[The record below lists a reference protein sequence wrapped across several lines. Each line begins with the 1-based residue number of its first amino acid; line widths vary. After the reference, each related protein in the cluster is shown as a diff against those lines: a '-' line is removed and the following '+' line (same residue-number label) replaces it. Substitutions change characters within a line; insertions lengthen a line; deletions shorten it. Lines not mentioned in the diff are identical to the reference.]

1 MTQELIYVT
10 AFLSEKHKNATSCNN
25 ALNCKRAKT
34 MINTITLKDVA
45 SYSPTSPVVIQTD
58 SKKIN
63 LFYGL
68 NGSGKSTIGK
78 FLHSP
83 ELSEYRNCSIQPS
96 ELGEDILV
104 YNQEFIRS
112 NFYEIPD
119 FQGVFTLSEENKEA
133 EQAIEEATEETARLS
148 QNIEVSETKL
158 NRIKSDIENEDTSL
172 KESVWKAKTTHEN
185 GALDFCLDGLRRNK
199 AGFLSKVRSSNGS
212 ATSTIESLQKE
223 ARELSGQDD
232 SLLPSVPKISL
243 DASSYES
250 DPILTQI
257 IVGSKDSYLSDLVEK
272 LGNSDWVKSGLKY
285 MTPDD
290 TCPFCQQELSSSIT
304 EAISQL
310 FDETYSQ
317 KISQIE
323 ELFSSYRHL
332 VEDIKNKLSAPT
344 YTFDDDVITYGFVD
358 KRKLLVEKLSSNLSQ
373 INLKISNPSTVVTL
387 TDTST
392 LVADVNA
399 EIAKIQSDI
408 DQFNDKIRNKKS
420 HLNRIASEF
429 WILLNEKFSA
439 LIAASDEKANNLRT
453 YEKKL
458 SDEIKLLRGQK
469 MTQRNI
475 ITENQKKVT
484 NIDSSISNINQ
495 QLTELGVHSFKIVKA
510 ANDQQRYKIA
520 RPTGENVDVYSTLS
534 EGEKTLISFL
544 YFLECASGSTNE
556 SSPVLLNNRI
566 VVIDDPI
573 SSLSHNYVY
582 DIAALIHHKVFNED
596 FKQVFLLTHNLF
608 FFHELLMLKN
618 ASNKCPAGYKLYRV
632 AKSQFSLVYDLK
644 RDELQN
650 DYQMYWQVVKDSS
663 SNPSYAHMLPNAMR
677 NILEHYFNFVHKK
690 ESLKQTLEQLGQTE
704 SDFKPLFRYI
714 NRESHSDSINLVD
727 FEQINAEKYI
737 QKFKQIFVETGFEE
751 HYNSMMGNENTT
763 EIVAEAESA

>member
-1 MTQELIYVT
+1 
-10 AFLSEKHKNATSCNN
+10 
-25 ALNCKRAKT
+25 
-34 MINTITLKDVA
+34 MINTITLKGVA

-58 SKKIN
+58 NKKIN

-83 ELSEYRNCSIQPS
+83 ELPEYRNCSIQPR
-96 ELGEDILV
+96 ELVEDIFV
-104 YNQEFIRS
+104 YNQEFIRG

-133 EQAIEEATEETARLS
+133 EQAIEEATEKIARLHQS
-148 QNIEVSETKL
+148 IELSKTKIS
-158 NRIKSDIENEDTSL
+158 RKQSDIENEKTLL
-172 KESVWKAKTTHEN
+172 KESVWKAKNTYEN
-185 GALDFCLDGLRRNK
+185 GALDFCLEGLRRNK
-199 AGFLSKVRSSNGS
+199 VGFLNKVRSSSGS
-212 ATSTIESLQKE
+212 VTSTIESLQKE
-223 ARELSGQDD
+223 ARELTGQDG
-232 SLLPSVPKISL
+232 SLRPSVPKISL
-243 DASSYES
+243 DVSNFENA
-250 DPILTQI
+250 PILTQI

-272 LGNSDWVKSGLKY
+272 LGNSDWVKSGLGY
-285 MTPDD
+285 MKPDNP
-290 TCPFCQQELSSSIT
+290 CPFCQQELNSSIT
-304 EAISQL
+304 EAINQL

-317 KISQIE
+317 KVSQIE
-323 ELFSSYRHL
+323 GLSSSYRAL
-332 VEDIKNKLSAPT
+332 VNDIKSKLSAPVYAFEDGVVT
-344 YTFDDDVITYGFVD
+344 YDFVD
-358 KRKLLVEKLSSNLSQ
+358 KRDLLLEKLSANLSQ
-373 INLKISNPSTVVTL
+373 IDLKISNPSTVVTL

-392 LVADVNA
+392 LVADVNTA
-399 EIAKIQSDI
+399 IDKIQRDI
-408 DQFNDKIRNKKS
+408 DLFNDRVRNKKS
-420 HLNRIASEF
+420 HLNRIDSEF
-429 WILLNEKFSA
+429 WVILNGQFSA
-439 LIAASDEKANNLRT
+439 LIAASDEKVNDLQA
-453 YEKKL
+453 EIEKL
-458 SDEIKLLRGQK
+458 SDEIGLFRSQEIA
-469 MTQRNI
+469 QRII
-475 ITENQKKVT
+475 ITENQKKIT
-484 NIDSSISNINQ
+484 NIDSSINNINQ
-495 QLTELGVHSFKIVKA
+495 QLVELGIHSFKIVKA

-520 RPTGENVDVYSTLS
+520 RPTGESADVYNTLS

-582 DIAALIHHKVFNED
+582 DIAALIHHKVFSEN

-650 DYQMYWQVVKDSS
+650 DYQMYWQVVKDST

-727 FEQINAEKYI
+727 FERINAERYI
-737 QKFKQIFVETGFEE
+737 EKFKQIFVETGFEE
-751 HYNSMMGNENTT
+751 HYNSMMGIESTT
-763 EIVAEAESA
+763 KIDAEAESA

>member
-1 MTQELIYVT
+1 
-10 AFLSEKHKNATSCNN
+10 
-25 ALNCKRAKT
+25 
-34 MINTITLKDVA
+34 MINTITLKGVA

-58 SKKIN
+58 NKKIN

-83 ELSEYRNCSIQPS
+83 ELPEYRNCSIQPR
-96 ELGEDILV
+96 ELVEDIFV
-104 YNQEFIRS
+104 YNQDFIRG

-133 EQAIEEATEETARLS
+133 EQAIEEATEKIARLHQS
-148 QNIEVSETKL
+148 IKVSKTKIS
-158 NRIKSDIENEDTSL
+158 RKQSDIENEETSL
-172 KESVWKAKTTHEN
+172 KESVWKAKTTYEN
-185 GALDFCLDGLRRNK
+185 GALDFCLEGLRRNK
-199 AGFLSKVRSSNGS
+199 VGFLNKVRSSSGS
-212 ATSTIESLQKE
+212 VTSTIESLQKE
-223 ARELSGQDD
+223 ARELTGQDG
-232 SLLPSVPKISL
+232 SLRPSVPKISL
-243 DASSYES
+243 DVSNFENA
-250 DPILTQI
+250 PILTQI

-272 LGNSDWVKSGLKY
+272 LGNSDWVKSGLGY
-285 MTPDD
+285 MKPDNP
-290 TCPFCQQELSSSIT
+290 CPFCQQELSSSIT
-304 EAISQL
+304 EAINQL

-317 KISQIE
+317 KVRQIE
-323 ELFSSYRHL
+323 GLSSSYRAL
-332 VEDIKNKLSAPT
+332 VNDIQSKLSAPV
-344 YTFDDDVITYGFVD
+344 YAFEDGVVTYGFVD
-358 KRKLLVEKLSSNLSQ
+358 KRDLLLEKLSANLSQ
-373 INLKISNPSTVVTL
+373 IDLKISNPSTVVTL

-392 LVADVNA
+392 LVADVNTA
-399 EIAKIQSDI
+399 IAKIQRDI
-408 DQFNDKIRNKKS
+408 DLFNDRVRNKKS
-420 HLNRIASEF
+420 HLNRIDSEF
-429 WILLNEKFSA
+429 WVILNEQFSA
-439 LIAASDEKANNLRT
+439 LIAASDEKVNDLQA
-453 YEKKL
+453 EIEKL
-458 SDEIKLLRGQK
+458 SDEIGLFCSQEIA
-469 MTQRNI
+469 QRII
-475 ITENQKKVT
+475 ITENQKKIT
-484 NIDSSISNINQ
+484 NIDSSINNINQ
-495 QLTELGVHSFKIVKA
+495 QLVELGIHSFKIVKA

-520 RPTGENVDVYSTLS
+520 RPTGESADVYNTLS

-582 DIAALIHHKVFNED
+582 DIAALIHHKVFSEN

-650 DYQMYWQVVKDSS
+650 DYQMYWQVVKDST

-727 FEQINAEKYI
+727 FERINAERYI
-737 QKFKQIFVETGFEE
+737 EKFKQIFVETDFEE
-751 HYNSMMGNENTT
+751 HYNSMMGIESTT
-763 EIVAEAESA
+763 KIDAEAESA

>member
-1 MTQELIYVT
+1 
-10 AFLSEKHKNATSCNN
+10 
-25 ALNCKRAKT
+25 
-34 MINTITLKDVA
+34 MINTITLKSVA
-45 SYSPTSPVVIQTD
+45 SYSSISPVSIQD
-58 SKKIN
+58 CKRIN
-63 LFYGL
+63 LLYGL

-78 FLHSP
+78 FLHAPSLP
-83 ELSEYRNCSIQPS
+83 EYQDCSIQPS
-96 ELGEDILV
+96 ELSEDILV

-133 EQAIEEATEETARLS
+133 EQAIEEATEKTSQLS
-148 QNIEVSETKL
+148 QEIEAANTKITLKQVDIDSE
-158 NRIKSDIENEDTSL
+158 ETSL
-172 KESVWKAKTTHEN
+172 KESVWKAKITHEN
-185 GALDFCLDGLRRNK
+185 GELDFCLEGLRRNK
-199 AGFLSKVRSSNGS
+199 AGFLNKVKSSSGI

-223 ARELSGQDD
+223 ARELSGQDG
-232 SLLPSVPKISL
+232 SLLSSLPKISI
-243 DASSYES
+243 DASSFEK
-250 DPILTQI
+250 DPILNQV
-257 IVGSKDSYLSDLVEK
+257 IVGSKDSYLSGLVEK
-272 LGNSDWVKSGLKY
+272 LGSSDWVKTGLQY
-285 MTPDD
+285 MTPNDP
-290 TCPFCQQELSSSIT
+290 CPFCQQELSSPIA
-304 EAISQL
+304 EALNQL
-310 FDETYSQ
+310 FDETYSEAVDQ
-317 KISQIE
+317 LE
-323 ELFSSYRHL
+323 RLASSYKTI
-332 VEDIKNKLSAPT
+332 VEDIKNSLSAPI
-344 YTFDDDVITYGFVD
+344 YTFEDDVTTYSFVD
-358 KRKLLVEKLSSNLSQ
+358 KRELLLDKLSANLSQ
-373 INLKISNPSTVVTL
+373 IYLKISNPSMVVTL

-408 DQFNDKIRNKKS
+408 NLFNDKIRNKKS
-420 HLNRIASEF
+420 HLDRIASEF
-429 WILLNEKFSA
+429 WTLLNKQFSE
-439 LIAASDEKANNLRT
+439 LIAASDEKINDLR
-453 YEKKL
+453 EDVKKL
-458 SDEIKLLRGQK
+458 SDEIEQFRSQKSAQRG
-469 MTQRNI
+469 I
-475 ITENQKKVT
+475 ITENQKKIT
-484 NIDSSISNINQ
+484 NIDLSISNINQ
-495 QLTELGVHSFKIVKA
+495 QLTELGIRSFKIVKA

-520 RPTGENVDVYSTLS
+520 RPTGEHADVYSTLS

-556 SSPVLLNNRI
+556 TSPVLLSNRI

-582 DIAALIHHKVFNED
+582 DIAALIHHKVFSEN

-618 ASNKCPAGYKLYRV
+618 ASNKCPAGYKLYRI
-632 AKSQFSLVYDLK
+632 AKSQFSLVYDLN

-690 ESLKQTLEQLGQTE
+690 ESLKQTLEQLGKTE

-737 QKFKQIFVETGFEE
+737 QKFKQIFVETGFQE
-751 HYNSMMGNENTT
+751 HYNNMMGIENTVET
-763 EIVAEAESA
+763 VVETDQA

>member
-1 MTQELIYVT
+1 
-10 AFLSEKHKNATSCNN
+10 
-25 ALNCKRAKT
+25 
-34 MINTITLKDVA
+34 MINTITLKGVA

-58 SKKIN
+58 NKKIN

-83 ELSEYRNCSIQPS
+83 ELPEYRNCSIQPR
-96 ELGEDILV
+96 ELVEDIFV
-104 YNQEFIRS
+104 YNQEFIRG

-133 EQAIEEATEETARLS
+133 EQAIEEATEKIARLHQS
-148 QNIEVSETKL
+148 IEVSKTKIS
-158 NRIKSDIENEDTSL
+158 RKQSDIENEKTSL
-172 KESVWKAKTTHEN
+172 KESVWKAKTTYEN
-185 GALDFCLDGLRRNK
+185 GVLDFCLEGLRRNK
-199 AGFLSKVRSSNGS
+199 VGFLNKVRSSSGS
-212 ATSTIESLQKE
+212 VTSTIESLQKE
-223 ARELSGQDD
+223 ARELTGQDG
-232 SLLPSVPKISL
+232 SLRPSVPKISL
-243 DASSYES
+243 DVSNFENA
-250 DPILTQI
+250 PILTQI

-272 LGNSDWVKSGLKY
+272 LGNSDWVKSGLGY
-285 MTPDD
+285 MKPDNP
-290 TCPFCQQELSSSIT
+290 CPFCQQELSSSIT
-304 EAISQL
+304 EAINQL

-317 KISQIE
+317 KVSQIE
-323 ELFSSYRHL
+323 ELSSSYSAL
-332 VEDIKNKLSAPT
+332 VNDIKSKLSAPV
-344 YTFDDDVITYGFVD
+344 YAFEDGVVTYGFVD
-358 KRKLLVEKLSSNLSQ
+358 KRDLLLEKLSANLSQ
-373 INLKISNPSTVVTL
+373 IDLKISNPSTVVTL

-392 LVADVNA
+392 LVADVNTA
-399 EIAKIQSDI
+399 IDKIQRDI
-408 DQFNDKIRNKKS
+408 DLFNDRVRNKKS
-420 HLNRIASEF
+420 HLNRIDSEF
-429 WILLNEKFSA
+429 WVILNEQFSV
-439 LIAASDEKANNLRT
+439 LIAASDEKVNDLQAKI
-453 YEKKL
+453 EKL
-458 SDEIKLLRGQK
+458 SDEIGLFRSQEIA
-469 MTQRNI
+469 QRII
-475 ITENQKKVT
+475 ITENQKKIT
-484 NIDSSISNINQ
+484 NIDSSINNINQ
-495 QLTELGVHSFKIVKA
+495 QLVELGIHSFKIVKA

-520 RPTGENVDVYSTLS
+520 RPTGESADVYNTLS

-582 DIAALIHHKVFNED
+582 DIAALIHHKVFSEN

-650 DYQMYWQVVKDSS
+650 DYQMYWQVVKDST

-727 FEQINAEKYI
+727 FERINAERYI
-737 QKFKQIFVETGFEE
+737 EKFKQIFVETGFEE
-751 HYNSMMGNENTT
+751 HYNSMMGIESTT
-763 EIVAEAESA
+763 KIDAEAESA

>member
-1 MTQELIYVT
+1 
-10 AFLSEKHKNATSCNN
+10 
-25 ALNCKRAKT
+25 
-34 MINTITLKDVA
+34 MINTIILKGVA

-58 SKKIN
+58 NKKIN

-83 ELSEYRNCSIQPS
+83 ELPEYRNCSIQPR
-96 ELGEDILV
+96 ELVEDIFV
-104 YNQEFIRS
+104 YNQEFIRG

-133 EQAIEEATEETARLS
+133 EQAIEEATEKIARLHQS
-148 QNIEVSETKL
+148 IEVSKTKIS
-158 NRIKSDIENEDTSL
+158 RKQSDIENEETLL
-172 KESVWKAKTTHEN
+172 KESVWKAKTTYEN
-185 GALDFCLDGLRRNK
+185 GALDFCLEGLRRNK
-199 AGFLSKVRSSNGS
+199 VGFLNKVRSSSGS
-212 ATSTIESLQKE
+212 VTSTIESLRKE
-223 ARELSGQDD
+223 ARELTGQDG
-232 SLLPSVPKISL
+232 SLRPNVPKISL
-243 DASSYES
+243 DVSNFENA
-250 DPILTQI
+250 PILTQI

-272 LGNSDWVKSGLKY
+272 LGNSDWVKSGLGY
-285 MTPDD
+285 MKPDNP
-290 TCPFCQQELSSSIT
+290 CPFCQQELSSSIT
-304 EAISQL
+304 EAINQL

-317 KISQIE
+317 KVSQIE
-323 ELFSSYRHL
+323 GLSSSYRAL
-332 VEDIKNKLSAPT
+332 VNDIKSKLSAPV
-344 YTFDDDVITYGFVD
+344 YAFEDGVVTYGFVD
-358 KRKLLVEKLSSNLSQ
+358 KRDLLLEKLSANLSQ
-373 INLKISNPSTVVTL
+373 IDLKISNPSTVVTL

-392 LVADVNA
+392 LVADVNTA
-399 EIAKIQSDI
+399 IDKIQRDI
-408 DQFNDKIRNKKS
+408 DLFNDRVRNKKS
-420 HLNRIASEF
+420 HLNRIDSEF
-429 WILLNEKFSA
+429 WVILNEQFSA
-439 LIAASDEKANNLRT
+439 LIAASDEKVNDLQA
-453 YEKKL
+453 EIEKL
-458 SDEIKLLRGQK
+458 SDEIGLFRSQEIA
-469 MTQRNI
+469 QRII
-475 ITENQKKVT
+475 ITENQKKIT
-484 NIDSSISNINQ
+484 NIDSSINNINQ
-495 QLTELGVHSFKIVKA
+495 QLVELGIHSFKIVKA

-520 RPTGENVDVYSTLS
+520 RPTGESADVYNTLS

-582 DIAALIHHKVFNED
+582 DIAALIHHKVFSEN

-650 DYQMYWQVVKDSS
+650 DYQMYWQVVKDST
-663 SNPSYAHMLPNAMR
+663 SNPSYAHMLPNAIR

-727 FEQINAEKYI
+727 FERINAERYI
-737 QKFKQIFVETGFEE
+737 EKFKQIFVKTGFEE
-751 HYNSMMGNENTT
+751 HYNSMMGIESTT
-763 EIVAEAESA
+763 KIDAEAESA

>member
-1 MTQELIYVT
+1 
-10 AFLSEKHKNATSCNN
+10 
-25 ALNCKRAKT
+25 
-34 MINTITLKDVA
+34 MINTITLKGVA
-45 SYSPTSPVVIQTD
+45 SYSPTSQVVIQTD

-83 ELSEYRNCSIQPS
+83 EQPEFQNCSIHPN

-104 YNQEFIRS
+104 YNQDFIRC

-119 FQGVFTLSEENKEA
+119 FQGVFTLSEENKDA
-133 EQAIEEATEETARLS
+133 EQAIEEATEKAAHLH
-148 QNIEVSETKL
+148 QNIEASNTKISRK
-158 NRIKSDIENEDTSL
+158 NSDISNEETSL
-172 KESVWKAKTTHEN
+172 KESVWKAKVTYEN
-185 GALDFCLDGLRRNK
+185 SALDFCLEGLRRNK
-199 AGFLSKVRSSNGS
+199 AGFLNKVRSSSGRV
-212 ATSTIESLQKE
+212 TSTIESLQKE
-223 ARELSGQDD
+223 ARELTGQDG
-232 SLLPSVPKISL
+232 SLLPNVPKISL
-243 DASSYES
+243 DVSSFENA
-250 DPILTQI
+250 PILTQI

-272 LGNSDWVKSGLKY
+272 LGNSDWVKSGLEY
-285 MTPDD
+285 MKSDNP
-290 TCPFCQQELSSSIT
+290 CPFCQQELSSSIT
-304 EAISQL
+304 EAINQL

-317 KISQIE
+317 KVSQIE
-323 ELFSSYRHL
+323 ELSNSYRAYID
-332 VEDIKNKLSAPT
+332 DIKSKLSASA
-344 YTFDDDVITYGFVD
+344 YNFEGDISTYGFED
-358 KRKLLVEKLSSNLSQ
+358 KRELLLEKLSANLSQ
-373 INLKISNPSTVVTL
+373 IDLKISNPSTVVTL
-387 TDTST
+387 TDTSD
-392 LVADVNA
+392 LVADVNTAIA
-399 EIAKIQSDI
+399 EIQRDI
-408 DQFNDKIRNKKS
+408 DRFNDRIRNKKS

-429 WILLNEKFSA
+429 WVILNEQFSA
-439 LIAASDEKANNLRT
+439 LIAASDEKVNELQAGV
-453 YEKKL
+453 KKL
-458 SDEIKLLRGQK
+458 SDEIELLRSQK
-469 MTQRNI
+469 IAQRNI
-475 ITENQKKVT
+475 ITENQKKIT
-484 NIDSSISNINQ
+484 NIDSSINNINQ
-495 QLTELGVHSFKIVKA
+495 QLIELGIHSFKIVKA

-520 RPTGENVDVYSTLS
+520 RPTGESIGVYNTLS

-582 DIAALIHHKVFNED
+582 DIAALIHHKVFSEN
-596 FKQVFLLTHNLF
+596 FKQIFLLTHNLF

-632 AKSQFSLVYDLK
+632 AKSQFSSVYDLK

-650 DYQMYWQVVKDSS
+650 DYQMYWQIVKDSS

-690 ESLKQTLEQLGQTE
+690 DSLKQTLEQLGQTE

-727 FEQINAEKYI
+727 FEKINTERYI
-737 QKFKQIFVETGFEE
+737 EKFKQIFEETGFKE
-751 HYNSMMGNENTT
+751 HYNSMMGIESTPKI
-763 EIVAEAESA
+763 EVEAEPA

>member
-1 MTQELIYVT
+1 
-10 AFLSEKHKNATSCNN
+10 
-25 ALNCKRAKT
+25 
-34 MINTITLKDVA
+34 MINTIILKGVA

-58 SKKIN
+58 NKKIN

-83 ELSEYRNCSIQPS
+83 ELPEYRNCSIQPR
-96 ELGEDILV
+96 ELVEDIFV
-104 YNQEFIRS
+104 YNQEFIRG

-133 EQAIEEATEETARLS
+133 EQAIEEATEKIARLHQS
-148 QNIEVSETKL
+148 IEVSKTKIS
-158 NRIKSDIENEDTSL
+158 RKQSDIENEETLL
-172 KESVWKAKTTHEN
+172 KESVWKAKTTYEN
-185 GALDFCLDGLRRNK
+185 GALDFCLEGLRRNK
-199 AGFLSKVRSSNGS
+199 VGFLNKVRSSSGS
-212 ATSTIESLQKE
+212 VTSTIESLRKE
-223 ARELSGQDD
+223 ARELTGQDG
-232 SLLPSVPKISL
+232 SLRPNVPKISL
-243 DASSYES
+243 DVSNFENA
-250 DPILTQI
+250 PILTQI

-272 LGNSDWVKSGLKY
+272 LGNSDWVKSGLGY
-285 MTPDD
+285 MKPDNP
-290 TCPFCQQELSSSIT
+290 CPFCQQELSSSIT
-304 EAISQL
+304 EAINQL

-317 KISQIE
+317 KVSQIE
-323 ELFSSYRHL
+323 GLSSSYRAL
-332 VEDIKNKLSAPT
+332 VNDIKSKLSAPV
-344 YTFDDDVITYGFVD
+344 YAFEDGVVTYGFVD
-358 KRKLLVEKLSSNLSQ
+358 KRDLLLEKLSANLSQ
-373 INLKISNPSTVVTL
+373 IDLKISNPSTVVTL

-392 LVADVNA
+392 LVADVNTA
-399 EIAKIQSDI
+399 IDKIQRDI
-408 DQFNDKIRNKKS
+408 DLFNDRVRNKKS
-420 HLNRIASEF
+420 HLNRIDSEF
-429 WILLNEKFSA
+429 WVILNEQFSA
-439 LIAASDEKANNLRT
+439 LIAASDEKVNDLQA
-453 YEKKL
+453 EIEKL
-458 SDEIKLLRGQK
+458 SDEIGLFRSQEIA
-469 MTQRNI
+469 QRII
-475 ITENQKKVT
+475 ITENQKKIT
-484 NIDSSISNINQ
+484 NIDSSINNINQ
-495 QLTELGVHSFKIVKA
+495 QLVELGIHSFKIVKA

-520 RPTGENVDVYSTLS
+520 RPTGESADVYNTLS

-582 DIAALIHHKVFNED
+582 DIAALIHHKVFSEN

-650 DYQMYWQVVKDSS
+650 DYQMYWQVVKDST
-663 SNPSYAHMLPNAMR
+663 SNPSYAHMLPNAIR

-727 FEQINAEKYI
+727 FERINAEK
-737 QKFKQIFVETGFEE
+737 V
-751 HYNSMMGNENTT
+751 H
-763 EIVAEAESA
+763 

>member
-1 MTQELIYVT
+1 
-10 AFLSEKHKNATSCNN
+10 
-25 ALNCKRAKT
+25 
-34 MINTITLKDVA
+34 MINTITLKGVA

-58 SKKIN
+58 NKKIN

-83 ELSEYRNCSIQPS
+83 ELPEYRNCSIQPR
-96 ELGEDILV
+96 ELVEDIFV
-104 YNQEFIRS
+104 YNQDFIRG

-133 EQAIEEATEETARLS
+133 EQAIEEATEKIARLRQS
-148 QNIEVSETKL
+148 IKVSKTKIS
-158 NRIKSDIENEDTSL
+158 RKQSDIENEETSL
-172 KESVWKAKTTHEN
+172 KESVWKAKTTYEN
-185 GALDFCLDGLRRNK
+185 GALDFCLEGLRRNK
-199 AGFLSKVRSSNGS
+199 VGFLNKVRSSSGS
-212 ATSTIESLQKE
+212 VTSTIESLQKE
-223 ARELSGQDD
+223 ARELTGQDG
-232 SLLPSVPKISL
+232 SLRPSVPKISL
-243 DASSYES
+243 DVSNFENA
-250 DPILTQI
+250 PILTQI

-272 LGNSDWVKSGLKY
+272 LGNSDWVKSGLGY
-285 MTPDD
+285 MKPDNP
-290 TCPFCQQELSSSIT
+290 CPFCQQELSSSIT
-304 EAISQL
+304 EAINQL

-317 KISQIE
+317 KVRQIE
-323 ELFSSYRHL
+323 GLSSSYRAL
-332 VEDIKNKLSAPT
+332 VNDIQSKLSAPV
-344 YTFDDDVITYGFVD
+344 YAFEDGVVTYGFVD
-358 KRKLLVEKLSSNLSQ
+358 KRDLLLEKLSANLSQ
-373 INLKISNPSTVVTL
+373 IDLKISNPSTVVTL

-392 LVADVNA
+392 LVADVNTA
-399 EIAKIQSDI
+399 IAKIQRDI
-408 DQFNDKIRNKKS
+408 DLFNDRVRNKKS
-420 HLNRIASEF
+420 HLNRIDSEF
-429 WILLNEKFSA
+429 WVILNEQFSA
-439 LIAASDEKANNLRT
+439 LIAASDEKVNDLQA
-453 YEKKL
+453 EIEKL
-458 SDEIKLLRGQK
+458 SDEIGLFCSQEIA
-469 MTQRNI
+469 QRII
-475 ITENQKKVT
+475 ITENQKKIT
-484 NIDSSISNINQ
+484 NIDSSINNINQ
-495 QLTELGVHSFKIVKA
+495 QLVELGIHSFKIVKA

-520 RPTGENVDVYSTLS
+520 RPTGESADVYNTLS

-582 DIAALIHHKVFNED
+582 DIAALIHHKVFSEN

-650 DYQMYWQVVKDSS
+650 DYQMYWQVVKDST

-727 FEQINAEKYI
+727 FERINAERYI
-737 QKFKQIFVETGFEE
+737 EKFKQIFVETDFEE
-751 HYNSMMGNENTT
+751 HYNSMMGIESTT
-763 EIVAEAESA
+763 KIDAEAESA

>member
-1 MTQELIYVT
+1 
-10 AFLSEKHKNATSCNN
+10 
-25 ALNCKRAKT
+25 
-34 MINTITLKDVA
+34 MINTITLKGVA

-58 SKKIN
+58 NKKIN

-83 ELSEYRNCSIQPS
+83 ELPEYRNCSIQPS
-96 ELGEDILV
+96 ELVEDILI

-133 EQAIEEATEETARLS
+133 EQAIEEATEKTARLHQS
-148 QNIEVSETKL
+148 IEVSKTKI
-158 NRIKSDIENEDTSL
+158 RRKQSDIENEETSL
-172 KESVWKAKTTHEN
+172 KESVWKAKTIYEN
-185 GALDFCLDGLRRNK
+185 GALDFCLEGLRRNK
-199 AGFLSKVRSSNGS
+199 VGFLNKVRSSSGS
-212 ATSTIESLQKE
+212 VTSTIESLQKE
-223 ARELSGQDD
+223 ARELIGQDG
-232 SLLPSVPKISL
+232 SLRPSLPKISL
-243 DASSYES
+243 DVSSFENA
-250 DPILTQI
+250 PILTQI

-272 LGNSDWVKSGLKY
+272 LGNSDWVKSGLEY
-285 MTPDD
+285 MKPDNP
-290 TCPFCQQELSSSIT
+290 CPFCQQELSSSIT
-304 EAISQL
+304 EAINQL

-317 KISQIE
+317 KVSQIE
-323 ELFSSYRHL
+323 RLSSSYKAL
-332 VEDIKNKLSAPT
+332 VEDIKSKLSAPV
-344 YTFDDDVITYGFVD
+344 YAFEDDIVTYGFVD
-358 KRKLLVEKLSSNLSQ
+358 KRDLLLEKLSANLSQ
-373 INLKISNPSTVVTL
+373 IDLKISNPSTVVTL

-392 LVADVNA
+392 LVADVNTA
-399 EIAKIQSDI
+399 ISEIQRDI
-408 DQFNDKIRNKKS
+408 DLFNDRVRNKQS
-420 HLNRIASEF
+420 HLDRIASEF
-429 WILLNEKFSA
+429 WVILNEQFSA
-439 LIAASDEKANNLRT
+439 LIAASDEKVNDLQA
-453 YEKKL
+453 EIKKL
-458 SDEIKLLRGQK
+458 SDEIELFCSQK
-469 MTQRNI
+469 IAQRNI
-475 ITENQKKVT
+475 ITENQKKIT
-484 NIDSSISNINQ
+484 NIDSSINNINQ
-495 QLTELGVHSFKIVKA
+495 QLVELGIHSFKIVKA

-520 RPTGENVDVYSTLS
+520 RPTGESVDVYNTLS

-582 DIAALIHHKVFNED
+582 DIAALIHHKVFSEN

-714 NRESHSDSINLVD
+714 NRESHSDSINLID
-727 FEQINAEKYI
+727 FERINAERYI
-737 QKFKQIFVETGFEE
+737 EKFKQIFVETGFEE
-751 HYNSMMGNENTT
+751 HYNSMMGIESTT
-763 EIVAEAESA
+763 KVDAEAEPA

>member
-1 MTQELIYVT
+1 
-10 AFLSEKHKNATSCNN
+10 
-25 ALNCKRAKT
+25 

-83 ELSEYRNCSIQPS
+83 ELPEYRNCSIQPS

-119 FQGVFTLSEENKEA
+119 FQGIFTLSEENKEA
-133 EQAIEEATEETARLS
+133 EQAIEKATENTARLH
-148 QNIEVSETKL
+148 QNIEVSKTKIS
-158 NRIKSDIENEDTSL
+158 RKKSDIENEETSL
-172 KESVWKAKTTHEN
+172 KESVWKAKTTYEN
-185 GALDFCLDGLRRNK
+185 GALDFCLEGLRRNK
-199 AGFLSKVRSSNGS
+199 VGFLNKVRSSSGS
-212 ATSTIESLQKE
+212 VTSTVESLQKE
-223 ARELSGQDD
+223 ARELTGQDG

-243 DASSYES
+243 DVSSFENA
-250 DPILTQI
+250 PILTQI

-272 LGNSDWVKSGLKY
+272 LGNSDWVKSGLQY
-285 MTPDD
+285 MKPDNP
-290 TCPFCQQELSSSIT
+290 CPFCQQELSSSIT
-304 EAISQL
+304 EAIHQL

-317 KISQIE
+317 KVSQIE
-323 ELFSSYRHL
+323 VLSSSYRAL
-332 VEDIKNKLSAPT
+332 VEDIKSKLSAPV
-344 YTFDDDVITYGFVD
+344 YTFEDDVITYGFVD
-358 KRKLLVEKLSSNLSQ
+358 KRELLLEKLSANLSQ
-373 INLKISNPSTVVTL
+373 IELKIRNPSTVVTL
-387 TDTST
+387 TDTSA
-392 LVADVNA
+392 LVADVNTAIA
-399 EIAKIQSDI
+399 EIQRDI
-408 DQFNDKIRNKKS
+408 DRFNDRIRNKKS
-420 HLNRIASEF
+420 HLDRIASEF
-429 WILLNEKFSA
+429 WVILNEQFSA
-439 LIAASDEKANNLRT
+439 LIAASDEKVNDLQA
-453 YEKKL
+453 EVKKL
-458 SDEIKLLRGQK
+458 SDEIEQFCNQK
-469 MTQRNI
+469 IAQRNI
-475 ITENQKKVT
+475 ITENQKKIT
-484 NIDSSISNINQ
+484 NIDSSINNINQ
-495 QLTELGVHSFKIVKA
+495 QLVELGIHSFKIVKA
-510 ANDQQRYKIA
+510 ANDQQRYKIS
-520 RPTGENVDVYSTLS
+520 RPTGESVDVYNTLS

-544 YFLECASGSTNE
+544 YFLECASGSTSE
-556 SSPVLLNNRI
+556 SAPVLLNNRI

-582 DIAALIHHKVFNED
+582 DIAALIHHKVFSEN

-727 FEQINAEKYI
+727 FERINAERYI
-737 QKFKQIFVETGFEE
+737 EKFKQIFVETGFEE
-751 HYNSMMGNENTT
+751 HYNSMMGIESTAK
-763 EIVAEAESA
+763 VDAEAESA

>member
-1 MTQELIYVT
+1 
-10 AFLSEKHKNATSCNN
+10 
-25 ALNCKRAKT
+25 
-34 MINTITLKDVA
+34 MINTITLKGVA

-58 SKKIN
+58 NKKIN

-83 ELSEYRNCSIQPS
+83 ELPEYRNCSIQPS
-96 ELGEDILV
+96 ELIEDVLV

-133 EQAIEEATEETARLS
+133 EQAIEEATEKTALLHQS
-148 QNIEVSETKL
+148 IEVSKTKI
-158 NRIKSDIENEDTSL
+158 NRKQNDIENEETSL
-172 KESVWKAKTTHEN
+172 KESVWKAKTKYEN
-185 GALDFCLDGLRRNK
+185 GALDFCLEGLRRNK
-199 AGFLSKVRSSNGS
+199 IGFLNKVRSSSGS
-212 ATSTIESLQKE
+212 VTSTIESLQKE
-223 ARELSGQDD
+223 ARELTGQDG
-232 SLLPSVPKISL
+232 SLRPSVPKISL
-243 DASSYES
+243 DVSSFENA
-250 DPILTQI
+250 PILTQI

-272 LGNSDWVKSGLKY
+272 LGNSDWVKSGLEY
-285 MTPDD
+285 MKPDNP
-290 TCPFCQQELSSSIT
+290 CPFCQQELSSSIT
-304 EAISQL
+304 EAINQL

-317 KISQIE
+317 KVSQIE
-323 ELFSSYRHL
+323 GLSSSYRAL
-332 VEDIKNKLSAPT
+332 VEDIKSKLSAQV
-344 YTFDDDVITYGFVD
+344 YAFEDDVVTYGFVD
-358 KRKLLVEKLSSNLSQ
+358 KRELLLEKLSANLSQ
-373 INLKISNPSTVVTL
+373 IDLKISNPSTAVTL

-392 LVADVNA
+392 LVADVNTAIA
-399 EIAKIQSDI
+399 EIQRDI
-408 DQFNDKIRNKKS
+408 DLFNDRIKNKKS

-429 WILLNEKFSA
+429 WVILNEQFSA
-439 LIAASDEKANNLRT
+439 LIAASDEKVNDLQA
-453 YEKKL
+453 EIKKL
-458 SDEIKLLRGQK
+458 SDEIELFRGQK
-469 MTQRNI
+469 IAQRNI
-475 ITENQKKVT
+475 ITENQKKIT
-484 NIDSSISNINQ
+484 NIDSSINNINQ
-495 QLTELGVHSFKIVKA
+495 QLVELGIHSFKIVKA

-520 RPTGENVDVYSTLS
+520 RPTGESIDVYNTLS

-582 DIAALIHHKVFNED
+582 DIAALIHHKVFSEN
-596 FKQVFLLTHNLF
+596 FKQVILLTHNLF

-618 ASNKCPAGYKLYRV
+618 SSNKCPAGYKLYRV

-650 DYQMYWQVVKDSS
+650 DYQMYWQVVKDST

-690 ESLKQTLEQLGQTE
+690 ESLKQILEQLGQTE

-727 FEQINAEKYI
+727 FERINAERYI
-737 QKFKQIFVETGFEE
+737 EKFKQIFVETGFEE
-751 HYNSMMGNENTT
+751 HYNSMMGIESTT
-763 EIVAEAESA
+763 KVDAEAEPA